1 MSKFNKDPKL
11 GKSSHN
17 NKESKE
23 GEVLRYIREARKL
36 SLKNVAIKLSLKAQ
50 QVDHFENGRK
60 FYTKEDID
68 MFLKTYEFTMENFE
82 VLMSLKVLNK
92 QLVNHHILQIENQ
105 KISD

>member
-23 GEVLRYIREARKL
+23 GEVLRYIREARKF
-36 SLKNVAIKLSLKAQ
+36 SLKNVAEKLSLKAQ

-60 FYTKEDID
+60 FYTKEDIS
-68 MFLKTYEFTMENFE
+68 MFLKTYDFSVENFE
-82 VLMSLKVLNK
+82 SLLNLKVLNK
-92 QLVNHHILQIENQ
+92 QLVNHFILQLE
-105 KISD
+105 KPKT